1 MLIYAHIKKFT
12 NNFFGSS
19 RGLWQG
25 DPLSPLLFNIVIEA
39 LSRML
44 DMAAAVGQLLGFLWV
59 VQLVHQ

>member
-19 RGLWQG
+19 RGLRQG
-25 DPLSPLLFNIVIEA
+25 DHLSPLLFNIVIEA

>member
-1 MLIYAHIKKFT
+1 MLIKKFT

-19 RGLWQG
+19 RGLRQG